1 MSTEAI
7 INGNIGEQK
16 MKSTKMKTAILAISL
31 GLGIGLSGIV
41 AATPIEE
48 ACKSFI
54 ASCANGDQFACDRV
68 KRFC

>member
-1 MSTEAI
+1 
-7 INGNIGEQK
+7 